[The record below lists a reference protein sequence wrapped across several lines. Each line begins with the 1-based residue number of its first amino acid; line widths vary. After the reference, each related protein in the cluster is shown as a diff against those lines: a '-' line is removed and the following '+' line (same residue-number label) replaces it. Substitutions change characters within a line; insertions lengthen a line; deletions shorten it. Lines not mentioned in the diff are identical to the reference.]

1 MSSCLRW
8 MQITPFFQI
17 NQTILHL
24 ARNHTVKKLTLDFSQ
39 STTHGLPLCV
49 FLLHHLTDLYLKNCD
64 INHKPIISGFGPFS
78 SITSLSLKLSG
89 CRRISRETLLH
100 VLTTCPSLKRLCLLV
115 YEGSFRGYEK
125 PNIVHLFK
133 CLPVIEHLTISGH
146 ILSLLVKASVP
157 EKPPPSLVHLKYLC
171 IKELNF
177 ADDYGLTFLAVLIKC
192 SPNLEKIKLV
202 SDAIDHDEE
211 GESVKLREYSY
222 IQLEHLNELEIKFF
236 SNKKHEMELVKFIL
250 ARSPSLKKVRLLTA
264 MICKNE
270 ALEVLEIL
278 LRSPRA
284 SPIEIVAE
292 NLCHYQFYYY

>member
-100 VLTTCPSLKRLCLLV
+100 VLTTCPSLKRLCL
-115 YEGSFRGYEK
+115 
-125 PNIVHLFK
+125 
-133 CLPVIEHLTISGH
+133 
-146 ILSLLVKASVP
+146 LLVKASVP